1 MARPKVFVTCHIA
14 QEAVEWLR
22 RDTDVTLWPDDFPPP
37 PEALLREV
45 ANVQGILCDV
55 SDLIDRQVLDEAT
68 ELRVVSNLATGT
80 DNIDVAEATRR
91 GIPVGHTPGVLTETC
106 ADLAFALLMA
116 AARRI
121 VEADRW
127 VRQGRWRTSWL
138 PDLFLGADIHGATL
152 GIVGMG
158 SIGLAIARRAQGFG
172 MDILYYSRTRRR
184 DDEEQLKLSYTPEL
198 ETLLHQSDFVS
209 LHVPLTQETYHLIG
223 ERELAQM
230 KPSAILVN
238 TARGRVVDQAALERA
253 LRDGVIAAAALDVTE
268 EEPIRP
274 DDPLLSLDN
283 CIITPHIGSA
293 SVATR
298 TRMALLA
305 ADNLLAGLKGKPLPH
320 SVNQG

>member
-55 SDLIDRQVLDEAT
+55 SDLIDRQVLDEAS